1 MNKLVRR
8 GLVIV
13 ILGALLYV
21 GIYIY
26 GANSE
31 AYRFSQSWLGQSE
44 AVKAAVGDIRGYRLS
59 PWGGFREHFAGDKTR
74 AWLDIQ
80 VTGSKGSITV
90 RLELLKTD
98 SKWTVINSGF
108 V

>member
-1 MNKLVRR
+1 V
-8 GLVIV
+8 
-13 ILGALLYV
+13 
-21 GIYIY
+21 Y

-31 AYRFSQSWLGQSE
+31 AYRFAQSWIGQSE
-44 AVKAAVGDIRGYRLS
+44 AVKAAVGDVKDYRLS
-59 PWGGFREHFAGDKTR
+59 PWGGFREHFAGGNTR

-90 RLELLKTD
+90 RLELLKAD
-98 SKWTVINSGF
+98 SVWTVVNSGI